1 MGWHFHT
8 IQMCPLCGKFYF
20 LKLRPHFPNACDH
33 HVVSLYKDGDS
44 YSLSF
49 APARDANNHFIFLTL
64 SIWNWN
70 KLVEWCI
77 LNFNT
82 RTRWSE
88 TVRSGIRIQN
98 TKAVND
104 NFYIFKKQKM
114 VGNGIIIRKTILVGT
129 RISVPLSSLN
139 VGVTK
144 WNLFFPSSVCHK

>member
-1 MGWHFHT
+1 MTKSHT
-8 IQMCPLCGKFYF
+8 TFSFKFLIVLEFGTLLAFWWDDTSTRYKCVHYGANFIFLSLDHISQM
-20 LKLRPHFPNACDH
+20 HACDH
-33 HVVSLYKDGDS
+33 HVISLYKDGDS
-44 YSLSF
+44 YSPSF

-104 NFYIFKKQKM
+104 NFYIFKKQKWSGM
-114 VGNGIIIRKTILVGT
+114 V
-129 RISVPLSSLN
+129 S
-139 VGVTK
+139 
-144 WNLFFPSSVCHK
+144 

>member
-8 IQMCPLCGKFYF
+8 IQMCPLWGKFYF

-44 YSLSF
+44 YSPSF

-114 VGNGIIIRKTILVGT
+114 VGNGIIIRKNDIGRYENFRLTFIPKCGSHPMKFVFPI
-129 RISVPLSSLN
+129 ISLP
-139 VGVTK
+139 
-144 WNLFFPSSVCHK
+144 

>member
-44 YSLSF
+44 YSPSF

-114 VGNGIIIRKTILVGT
+114 VGNGIIIRKNDIGRYENFRLTFIPKCGSHQMKFVFPI
-129 RISVPLSSLN
+129 ISLP
-139 VGVTK
+139 
-144 WNLFFPSSVCHK
+144 